1 MFFRLIKEKPIKL
14 RTQYLQGVFL
24 CLTLLPSYAYSQEN
38 KPTELEPL
46 KAAFP
51 LSPYTH
57 VDDQGIAYGFL
68 PSLVSTISERIGR
81 DIDIQV
87 MPYLRTLHALKTGQ
101 IDMGFGLLVAGSS
114 VYPPENIVTASEPQL
129 ILPTS
134 IYALPE
140 RNIQIKSL
148 EQAAHY
154 RLGTVRL
161 ESKAQ
166 RVRRTVQ
173 HNVYYYKDAYSL
185 GKALQAHHIDLAT
198 LEPVSAQVV
207 AQELGVTLE
216 RLYDYNHLEIFPV
229 FSNTSPR
236 IKDPLAFC
244 QSFVE
249 TRVEVFKDGG
259 FEKILKDIQM
269 PYLLPYYNQAE
280 ILPGHCH
287 LTTPKSVGRA
297 IQKNTSR

>member
-1 MFFRLIKEKPIKL
+1 MFTRLIKAKKSGLTERRL
-14 RTQYLQGVFL
+14 YCLLL
-24 CLTLLPSYAYSQEN
+24 CLALFSTYVQAQE
-38 KPTELEPL
+38 KESTELEPL

-57 VDDQGIAYGFL
+57 IDDQGIAYGFV
-68 PSLVSTISERIGR
+68 PSLMSVMSERMGR
-81 DIDIQV
+81 EIEVQV
-87 MPYLRTLHALKTGQ
+87 MPYLRTLHALKVGQ
-101 IDMGFGLLVAGSS
+101 IDIGFGLQVQDSS
-114 VYPPENIVTASEPQL
+114 IHLPESIVVASEPQL

-140 RNIQIKSL
+140 RDIQINSL
-148 EQAAHY
+148 EQAGNY

-166 RVRRTVQ
+166 RIQRTVQ
-173 HNVYYYKDAYSL
+173 NNVYYYKDAYSL

-216 RLYDYNHLEIFPV
+216 RLYDYNHLEIFPA
-229 FSNTSPR
+229 FANASPR

-249 TRVEVFKDGG
+249 ARAEVFKSG
-259 FEKILKDIQM
+259 EYEQILNDIHM
-269 PYLLPYYNQAE
+269 MHLLPYYNQVK

-287 LTTPKSVGRA
+287 LTTPKSVKHA
-297 IQKNTSR
+297 IQKNTQQ